1 MKQEGKMKIRKHSG
15 IGRLVAFV
23 VAAAAAV
30 SLAAAPAGA
39 QQRESHLD
47 RIVKSQK
54 LRVCIWPEYYAISYK
69 NPKTGQ
75 LEGIDIDIAKE
86 LAGELKAQLEF
97 VESSF
102 QAFIAD
108 LQADKCDI
116 GMFGV
121 GATLARARAV
131 EFSDPYII
139 TSIYGVTKKDHPKI
153 KSWDDMDQDGI
164 VVATQLGSYVDSFM
178 KTYLKKAKVLSVQ
191 PPATREGEVAAARA
205 DILMTDYPVAKKL
218 EATQDWAKIIN
229 PSEPLAVTPYAY
241 VVAPGDQ
248 VWLNYINLFVRTI
261 KRDGRL
267 LNAAKKNSLE
277 PVVNLN

>member
-1 MKQEGKMKIRKHSG
+1 MNIA
-15 IGRLVAFV
+15 GRTKAQLLGVELGQVLGLFV
-23 VAAAAAV
+23 SVL
-30 SLAAAPAGA
+30 LAGTVQATA
-39 QQRESHLD
+39 QQKESHLD
-47 RIVKSQK
+47 RVVKAQK

-69 NPKTGQ
+69 NPRTGQ

-97 VESSF
+97 VESGF

-121 GATLARARAV
+121 GATLTRARAV
-131 EFSDPYII
+131 EFSEPYLI

-153 KSWDDMDQDGI
+153 KSWSDMDQDGI
-164 VVATQLGSYVDSFM
+164 VVAAQLGSYVDTFM

-191 PPATREGEVAAARA
+191 PPGTREGEVAAGRA

-229 PSEPLAVTPYAY
+229 PVEPLAVTPYAY

-248 VWLNYINLFVRTI
+248 IWLNYINLFVKTI

-267 LNAAKKNSLE
+267 LNAAKKNGLE
-277 PVVNLN
+277 PIVTLN

>member
-1 MKQEGKMKIRKHSG
+1 MDVA
-15 IGRLVAFV
+15 GRTKARLLGVELGQVLGLFV
-23 VAAAAAV
+23 TVL
-30 SLAAAPAGA
+30 LAGTVQTTA
-39 QQRESHLD
+39 QQKESHLD
-47 RIVKSQK
+47 RVVKAQK

-69 NPKTGQ
+69 NPRTGQ

-97 VESSF
+97 VESGF

-121 GATLARARAV
+121 GATLTRARAV
-131 EFSDPYII
+131 EFSEPYLI

-153 KSWDDMDQDGI
+153 KSWNDMDQDGI
-164 VVATQLGSYVDSFM
+164 VVAAQLGSYVDTFM

-191 PPATREGEVAAARA
+191 PPGTREGEVAAGRA

-229 PSEPLAVTPYAY
+229 PVEPLAVTPYAY

-248 VWLNYINLFVRTI
+248 IWLNYINLFVKTI

-267 LNAAKKNSLE
+267 LNAAKKNGLE
-277 PVVNLN
+277 PIVTLN

>member
-1 MKQEGKMKIRKHSG
+1 MNIVKSAKVGLFGLEVGMFAG
-15 IGRLVAFV
+15 LFALVLIAF
-23 VAAAAAV
+23 AV
-30 SLAAAPAGA
+30 PAGA
-39 QQRESHLD
+39 QQKESHLD

-69 NPKTGQ
+69 NPRTGQ

-97 VESSF
+97 VESGF

-131 EFSDPYII
+131 EFSDPYLI

-153 KSWDDMDQDGI
+153 KSWNDLDQDGI
-164 VVATQLGSYVDSFM
+164 VIAAQLGSYVDSFM

-191 PPATREGEVAAARA
+191 PPATREGEVAAGRA
-205 DILMTDYPVAKKL
+205 DVLMTDYPVAKKL
-218 EATQDWAKIIN
+218 EATQDWARIIN
-229 PSEPLAVTPYAY
+229 PLEPLAVTPYAY

-248 VWLNYINLFVRTI
+248 IWLNYVNLFVKTI

-267 LNAAKKNSLE
+267 LNAAKKNGLE
-277 PVVNLN
+277 PIVNLN

>member
-1 MKQEGKMKIRKHSG
+1 MALTKTNGFARLAELAVIL
-15 IGRLVAFV
+15 LVAAGV
-23 VAAAAAV
+23 VG
-30 SLAAAPAGA
+30 SDPALA
-39 QQRESHLD
+39 QQKESHLT
-47 RIVKSQK
+47 RVVKSQK

-75 LEGIDIDIAKE
+75 LEGIDIDIAKQ

-108 LQADKCDI
+108 LQTDKCDI
-116 GMFGV
+116 GMFGI
-121 GATLARARAV
+121 GATLSRAQAV
-131 EFSDPYII
+131 EFSDPYLV

-153 KSWDDMDQDGI
+153 KSWNDMDQDGI
-164 VVATQLGSYVDSFM
+164 VVATQLGSYVDTFM

-191 PPATREGEVAAARA
+191 PPATREGEVASGRA

-218 EATQDWAKIIN
+218 EATQDWAKVIN
-229 PSEPLAVTPYAY
+229 PTEPLAVTPYAY
-241 VVAPGDQ
+241 AVAPGDQ
-248 VWLNYINLFVRTI
+248 VWLNYINLFLNTI

-267 LNAAKKNSLE
+267 VGAARKNGLE
-277 PVVNLN
+277 AIVNLK

>member
-1 MKQEGKMKIRKHSG
+1 MQWSSLAGL
-15 IGRLVAFV
+15 GRLQ
-23 VAAAAAV
+23 VAAAVLATAV
-30 SLAAAPAGA
+30 MLGVPPAAA
-39 QQRESHLD
+39 QQKESHLD

-75 LEGIDIDIAKE
+75 LEGIDIDIARE
-86 LAGELKAQLEF
+86 FAGELKAQLEF

-153 KSWDDMDQDGI
+153 KAWGDLDQDGI
-164 VVATQLGSYVDSFM
+164 VVATQLGSYVDNFM

-205 DILMTDYPVAKKL
+205 DVLMTDYPVAKKL

-248 VWLNYINLFVRTI
+248 VWLNYVNLFVKTI

-267 LNAAKKNSLE
+267 LDAARKNGLE

>member
-1 MKQEGKMKIRKHSG
+1 MMLKIAS
-15 IGRLVAFV
+15 LT
-23 VAAAAAV
+23 AALGLA
-30 SLAAAPAGA
+30 LIAAAPAVA
-39 QQRESHLD
+39 QQKESHLD
-47 RIVKSQK
+47 RIVKTQK

-69 NPKTGQ
+69 NPRTGQ

-97 VESSF
+97 VESGF

-131 EFSDPYII
+131 EFSDPYLI
-139 TSIYGVTKKDHPKI
+139 TSIYGVTRKDHPKV
-153 KSWDDMDQDGI
+153 KSWNDMDQDGI

-191 PPATREGEVAAARA
+191 PPATREGEVAAGRA

-218 EATQDWAKIIN
+218 EATQDWARIIN

-248 VWLNYINLFVRTI
+248 VWLNYINLFVKTI

-267 LNAAKKNSLE
+267 LNAARKNGLE
-277 PVVNLN
+277 PIVTLN

>member
-1 MKQEGKMKIRKHSG
+1 MLGFELAQVLGLFAIVLLAG
-15 IGRLVAFV
+15 TVQ
-23 VAAAAAV
+23 AAA
-30 SLAAAPAGA
+30 
-39 QQRESHLD
+39 QQKESHLD
-47 RIVKSQK
+47 RVVKAQK

-69 NPKTGQ
+69 NPRTGQ
-75 LEGIDIDIAKE
+75 LEGIDIDVAKE

-97 VESSF
+97 VESGF

-121 GATLARARAV
+121 GATLTRARAV
-131 EFSDPYII
+131 EFSDPYLI

-153 KSWDDMDQDGI
+153 KSWNDMDQDGI
-164 VVATQLGSYVDSFM
+164 VVAAQLGSYVDTFM

-191 PPATREGEVAAARA
+191 PPGTREGEVAAGRA

-229 PSEPLAVTPYAY
+229 PVEPLAVTPYAY

-248 VWLNYINLFVRTI
+248 IWLNYINLFVKTI

-267 LNAAKKNSLE
+267 LNAAKKNGLE
-277 PVVNLN
+277 PIVTLN